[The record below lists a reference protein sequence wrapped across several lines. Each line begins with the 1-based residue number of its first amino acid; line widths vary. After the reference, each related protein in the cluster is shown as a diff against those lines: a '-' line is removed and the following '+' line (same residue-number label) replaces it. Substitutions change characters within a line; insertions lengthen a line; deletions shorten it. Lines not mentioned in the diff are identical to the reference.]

1 MGIMSSITGNAGP
14 LDLGQANQEYSR
26 LLAQGEQIQAAFQF
40 VRDALLFTNTRL
52 INIDKQGVT
61 GRKVEYASI
70 PYKSISHFAVET
82 SGHFDLDAELRVYIG
97 SAAIPKS
104 FEFNKQVDV
113 YQVQAI
119 LSAFVTGH

>member
-14 LDLGQANQEYSR
+14 MDLGQANQEYGR

-61 GRKVEYASI
+61 GRKVEYHSI
-70 PYKSISHFAVET
+70 PYRTISHFAVET
-82 SGHFDLDAELRVYIG
+82 SGHFDLDAELRVWLG
-97 SAAIPKS
+97 HGAEAMS
-104 FEFNKQVDV
+104 FEFNKHVDV

-119 LSAFVTGH
+119 LSAHVTGH